1 MSDIDLYFDL
11 CKREKALQKKRD
23 YAREY
28 AKTYEYADPEARKVA
43 YREWYYAKKKR
54 ENPMYKVRNYK
65 KKLDF
70 FKGEKTIKTTFTE
83 GNYVVSF
90 D

>member
-1 MSDIDLYFDL
+1 MSSIDLYYDL
-11 CKREKALQKKRD
+11 CKREKALEKKRH

-28 AKTYEYADPEARKVA
+28 AKTYEYVDPEA
-43 YREWYYAKKKR
+43 KKKK
-54 ENPMYKVRNYK
+54 ENPMYKPRSYK
-65 KKLDF
+65 KKIDF
-70 FKGEKTIKTTFTE
+70 FKGEKTTKATFTE